1 MYNLFQ
7 TYSGKEYG
15 ILRLPEWAQYRDA
28 LRRNLATLIQF
39 YNNTS
44 YTVAPDHLLV
54 RILQSIMLGQK
65 MDTERYYAN
74 LVPLALTLA
83 SPFSLTSPINTGRV
97 FNGVFYGK
105 GNQEVIVAIDDYFD
119 PLVAQKNWKSLT
131 PVRVLRHPFTD
142 LMLNVPNGQTKS
154 IEQGVCVIT
163 VNIPMLAVQYRAFC
177 QEEKLRVDSGATDAQ
192 RNVMQ
197 YVAMYALPGMLFTH
211 LDQALFNRINH
222 LWNNFPIHQG
232 RSYHPMHLTNYSQ
245 QISGMQ
251 LRMIEQLKR
260 SGYNFA
266 QTLAYIPGAVQNDME
281 KAMLVPD
288 VVPTRQ
294 VLWALVLARLPAL
307 LFLFNT
313 AKNGAK
319 IRDQKEVD
327 QIAETFLQL
336 KRQRVF
342 ETSLPSELYKS
353 TMTMIDKIVTMTNN
367 PKTN

>member
-1 MYNLFQ
+1 MYSLFQ
-7 TYSGKEYG
+7 NYSGKEYG
-15 ILRLPEWAQYRDA
+15 VLRLTEWSQYRDA

-54 RILQSIMLGQK
+54 KILQSIALGQN
-65 MDTERYYAN
+65 MTTERYYAN
-74 LVPLALTLA
+74 LTPLALTLA
-83 SPFSLTSPINTGRV
+83 SPFNLTSPINTGRV
-97 FNGVFYGK
+97 FNGVFYGR
-105 GNQEVIVAIDDYFD
+105 GNQEVIVAVDEYFD
-119 PLVAQKNWKSLT
+119 PIKAEKNWKSLT

-142 LMLNVPNGQTKS
+142 LMLNIPNGQTRS
-154 IEQGVCVIT
+154 MEQGICVIT
-163 VNIPMLAVQYRAFC
+163 VNIPMLAMQYREFC
-177 QEEKLRVDSGATDAQ
+177 QEEKLRVESGATDAQ

-197 YVAMYALPGMLFTH
+197 YVAMYALPGMLFSH
-211 LDQALFNRINH
+211 LDHALFNRINH
-222 LWNNFPIHQG
+222 LWNNLPIYHG
-232 RSYHPMHLTNYSQ
+232 RSYHPMALVDYGK
-245 QISGMQ
+245 QITGVQ

-281 KAMLVPD
+281 RALLVPD

-294 VLWALVLARLPAL
+294 VLWSLVLARLPAL

-319 IRDQKEVD
+319 IRDQREVD

-336 KRQRVF
+336 RRQRVF
-342 ETSLPSELYKS
+342 ETSLPPELYKQ
-353 TMTMIDKIVTMTNN
+353 TMTLIDKIVTMTNN
-367 PKTN
+367 PKTI

>member
-1 MYNLFQ
+1 MYSLFQ
-7 TYSGKEYG
+7 NYSRKEYG

-28 LRRNLATLIQF
+28 LRRNLATIIQF

-44 YTVAPDHLLV
+44 YTVASDHFLV
-54 RILQSIMLGQK
+54 RILQSIALGRN

-74 LVPLALTLA
+74 LTPLALTLA
-83 SPFSLTSPINTGRV
+83 SPLQLTSSISTGKL
-97 FNGVFYGK
+97 FNGIFYGK
-105 GNQEVIVAIDDYFD
+105 GNQEVIIAVDDYFD
-119 PLVAQKNWKSLT
+119 PIVAQKNWKSLT

-142 LMLNVPNGQTKS
+142 LMLNIPNGQTKS
-154 IEQGVCVIT
+154 IEQGLCVIT
-163 VNIPMLAVQYRAFC
+163 VNIPMLAMQYRSFC
-177 QEEKLRVDSGATDAQ
+177 QEEKLRVESGATDAM

-211 LDQALFNRINH
+211 LDHALFNRMNH
-222 LWNNFPIHQG
+222 LWNNFPINHG
-232 RSYHPMHLTNYSQ
+232 RSLHPMQLLDVGRQVSSLH
-245 QISGMQ
+245 

-294 VLWALVLARLPAL
+294 VLWSIVLARLPVL

-342 ETSLPSELYKS
+342 ESSLPPEIYKQ
-353 TMTMIDKIVTMTNN
+353 TMVLIDKIVAMTNN
-367 PKTN
+367 PKTM